1 MKKLDDIPKKQIF
14 NVPEGYFEELPGI
27 IQSRVSERQNS
38 NEAAPVLRYALR
50 FAMATV
56 LVVAI
61 TVLWFQRGG
70 KIEKTESILAS
81 IETADLVAY
90 IDDADLTTDELMD
103 DLTFHPEDA
112 EGIEDAVYS
121 LGLDENNFD
130 EIIDEMN

>member
-1 MKKLDDIPKKQIF
+1 MKKLDDVPKKQIF
-14 NVPEGYFEELPGI
+14 NVPEGYFEKLPGI
-27 IQSRVSERQNS
+27 IQSRVAEHQTAGESVS
-38 NEAAPVLRYALR
+38 VWRYAPR
-50 FAMATV
+50 YAMAIV
-56 LVVAI
+56 LVAAI
-61 TVLWFQRGG
+61 TVFWFQRSGNP
-70 KIEKTESILAS
+70 ETTESIIAS

-103 DLTFHPEDA
+103 DVTFHQEDA